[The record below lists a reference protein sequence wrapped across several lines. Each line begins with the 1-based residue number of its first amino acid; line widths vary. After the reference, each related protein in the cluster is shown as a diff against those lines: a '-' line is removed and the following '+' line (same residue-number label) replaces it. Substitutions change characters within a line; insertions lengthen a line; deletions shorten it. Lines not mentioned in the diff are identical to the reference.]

1 MARVMAL
8 DVGERRVGVALSDAA
23 GRIAA
28 PHDTLANRGLRRLVS
43 RILDICRTQRVSL
56 VVVGLPTQADGTA
69 GSAARLPLRVAAEL
83 RAGGI
88 ATELWDESFT
98 SDTAR
103 GLLAGSL
110 AQRRA
115 RRGGVVDRVAAALI
129 LRSYLDAPRS
139 LRATED
145 REHGASGD
153 PRQPP
158 LSDQSARSP
167 VTE

>member
-43 RILDICRTQRVSL
+43 RILDICRTQRVAM
-56 VVVGLPTQADGTA
+56 VVVGLPAQADGSAA
-69 GSAARLPLRVAAEL
+69 GAARLPLRLAAEL
-83 RAGGI
+83 RAAGI

-98 SDTAR
+98 SATAR
-103 GLLAGSL
+103 GLLAGSIP
-110 AQRRA
+110 QRRA
-115 RRGGVVDRVAAALI
+115 RRRGVVDRVAAALI
-129 LRSYLDAPRS
+129 LRSYLEAP
-139 LRATED
+139 LRD
-145 REHGASGD
+145 R
-153 PRQPP
+153 
-158 LSDQSARSP
+158 